1 MKNLLSYIS
10 SLILLGSILISCS
23 EQQGPTANTDGTVDP
38 LNKVTVD
45 EYTFDADLTSEPPY
59 LDCVT
64 GAPMNNIGTVKV
76 YIRELTTPSG
86 NVSIN
91 GWVDY
96 DAYGGVILK
105 NETTL
110 EEWTLTN
117 GHNPFHEV
125 IKENGFYKIN
135 YQWTELY
142 KLNNQTLHIHLKGH
156 FQILPGGIVTHD
168 RESYNCF

>member
-1 MKNLLSYIS
+1 MKLLFGYLF
-10 SLILLGSILISCS
+10 SLLLLGGIFIGCS
-23 EQQGPTANTDGTVDP
+23 EQQAPIANNDEAVTT
-38 LNKVTVD
+38 LNRVTVV
-45 EYTFDADLTSEPPY
+45 EYTCDADLTSEPPY

-64 GAPMNNIGTVKV
+64 GEPMNNIGTVLV
-76 YIRELTTPSG
+76 HIRELTTPSG

-125 IKENGFYKIN
+125 IKENGFYDKVKSK
-135 YQWTELY
+135 LY
-142 KLNNQTLHIHLKGH
+142 
-156 FQILPGGIVTHD
+156 
-168 RESYNCF
+168 